1 MFRVVWDHKDP
12 YQAVYHVC
20 SHFRPISVC
29 LCKKSIFTLKRG
41 YFRLFFTK
49 LPILAEYASA
59 IEYSMGPEKIFSDQD
74 CAYLQIL
81 VYGIFI
87 SFLVIE
93 LQKTWPLPPP
103 FGRAAASCLI
113 HILLRLPVHFCWMVG
128 RLHEFALGPAKSDS
142 GTSHIGN
149 YMH

>member
-1 MFRVVWDHKDP
+1 MAIRHVEMEIKSENCNIFQKQKWLRTYGTLLMFGVVWDHKDP

-74 CAYLQIL
+74 FRYLQIL

-93 LQKTWPLPPP
+93 LQKK
-103 FGRAAASCLI
+103 RYS
-113 HILLRLPVHFCWMVG
+113 PVKNGSF
-128 RLHEFALGPAKSDS
+128 
-142 GTSHIGN
+142 
-149 YMH
+149 

>member
-1 MFRVVWDHKDP
+1 MFGVVWDHKDP

-20 SHFRPISVC
+20 SHFRPISVY
-29 LCKKSIFTLKRG
+29 LCKKSIFTLKKG

-59 IEYSMGPEKIFSDQD
+59 IEYSMGPEKFFSDQD

-93 LQKTWPLPPP
+93 LQKKNANPP
-103 FGRAAASCLI
+103 
-113 HILLRLPVHFCWMVG
+113 
-128 RLHEFALGPAKSDS
+128 
-142 GTSHIGN
+142 
-149 YMH
+149 